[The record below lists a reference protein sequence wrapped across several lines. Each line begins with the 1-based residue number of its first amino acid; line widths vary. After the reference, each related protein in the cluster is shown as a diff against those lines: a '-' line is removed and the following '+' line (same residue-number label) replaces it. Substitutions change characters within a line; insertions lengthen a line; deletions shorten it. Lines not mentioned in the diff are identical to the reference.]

1 MKKYHFSE
9 LNINIGTVLLII
21 MISFT
26 FITFIIIAMTLPVP
40 WEYFVLLFAL
50 ALMFSVFF
58 KRLFPSN
65 FSVSE
70 EAFYYK
76 SKAYPYSKYIIECD
90 AKLIRFKSPSARA
103 MPYYRIVIINK
114 DTRAEK
120 LIKVHNSARRYKNAN
135 KHMQELMEELR
146 NEINQYQA

>member
-70 EAFYYK
+70 EA
-76 SKAYPYSKYIIECD
+76 
-90 AKLIRFKSPSARA
+90 
-103 MPYYRIVIINK
+103 
-114 DTRAEK
+114 
-120 LIKVHNSARRYKNAN
+120 
-135 KHMQELMEELR
+135 
-146 NEINQYQA
+146 

>member
-1 MKKYHFSE
+1 MKKYRFSE

-26 FITFIIIAMTLPVP
+26 FITFIIIGMTLPVP
-40 WEYFVLLFAL
+40 WEYFVILFVI

-76 SKAYPYSKYIIECD
+76 EKAYPYSEYLIECD
-90 AKLIRFKSPSARA
+90 AKLIRFNGGSRG

-120 LIKVHNSARRYKNAN
+120 LIRVYNAECRYKNAN